1 MHLRIMTWNLQAGLL
16 WVGKWRQMFRACTMV
31 VRGDIQVC
39 LFLLPYAVYNAVAQG
54 AEAAASD
61 IMAEVE
67 AVLEG
72 GHASREG
79 ELCVQAVFSL
89 LDVLKAWL
97 EQRKRGAASS
107 AHSAGAG
114 EAEAPS
120 PMESS
125 SSDWSIVLLCA

>member
-1 MHLRIMTWNLQAGLL
+1 
-16 WVGKWRQMFRACTMV
+16 MV

-54 AEAAASD
+54 TEAAASD

-107 AHSAGAG
+107 AQSAGAG
-114 EAEAPS
+114 VAGGQDTAHQSRAAHVDAASLSFVHEHEQQT
-120 PMESS
+120 
-125 SSDWSIVLLCA
+125 